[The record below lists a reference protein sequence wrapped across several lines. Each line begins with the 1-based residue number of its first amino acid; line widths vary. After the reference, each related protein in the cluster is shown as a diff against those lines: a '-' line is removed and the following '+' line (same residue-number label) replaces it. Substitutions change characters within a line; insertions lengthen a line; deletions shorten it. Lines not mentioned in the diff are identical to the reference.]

1 MPFTGRFC
9 EIRLHLWGGSRPKM
23 AQVSGRF
30 DVCVERYG
38 EAVIVK
44 ERTLGGYDHYGNP
57 VWIFTEVSNE
67 KAVITPLRGDEKM
80 VQAGELQVGDA
91 VGYFKTDSKV
101 AVGYRIAA
109 AGVEYQVLTVDKR
122 YLKDN
127 LSHLEAKL
135 RRVTE

>member
-1 MPFTGRFC
+1 
-9 EIRLHLWGGSRPKM
+9 M

-38 EAVIVK
+38 EAVTVK
-44 ERTLGGYDHYGNP
+44 ERTLEGYDQYGNP
-57 VWIFTEVSNE
+57 VWTFIEVSNE
-67 KAVITPLRGDEKM
+67 KAVVTPLRGDEKI

-101 AVGYRIAA
+101 AAGCRIAVS
-109 AGVEYQVLTVDKR
+109 GVEYQVLTVDKR
-122 YLKDN
+122 YLKEA
-127 LSHLEAKL
+127 LSHLEVKL